1 MNNKQKYRLFCK
13 TEKDIP
19 IFSKDW
25 WLDSVCG
32 EDNWNVALVEKEGEI
47 FASLPYYVKR
57 KYGFRLITMPILT
70 QTMGP
75 YIKYPEGQKY
85 EKRIS
90 YDKKIMDVLFAD
102 LSGVDLF
109 SQNFHYSV
117 SNWLPLYWEGYDQTT
132 RYTYVIENLNDLDAV
147 FNNIKSSYKNKIR
160 KAKKNITISHGMS
173 IEEFYKINMMTFERQ
188 NIMIPYSL
196 GFMIEHDKCIK
207 KNNSGEIFFA
217 FDEKQEIHSVLY
229 LTWDNKS
236 SYVHLVGENPQLRN
250 SGAGILLIWEAIKY
264 TSKVLKLNKFDFE
277 GSMLK
282 NVEPVRRSFGATQKS
297 YFIITKTN
305 SRLLRIRNALK
316 ELLS

>member
-1 MNNKQKYRLFCK
+1 
-13 TEKDIP
+13 
-19 IFSKDW
+19 
-25 WLDSVCG
+25 
-32 EDNWNVALVEKEGEI
+32 
-47 FASLPYYVKR
+47 
-57 KYGFRLITMPILT
+57 
-70 QTMGP
+70 
-75 YIKYPEGQKY
+75 
-85 EKRIS
+85 
-90 YDKKIMDVLFAD
+90 
-102 LSGVDLF
+102 
-109 SQNFHYSV
+109 
-117 SNWLPLYWEGYDQTT
+117 
-132 RYTYVIENLNDLDAV
+132 
-147 FNNIKSSYKNKIR
+147 
-160 KAKKNITISHGMS
+160 
-173 IEEFYKINMMTFERQ
+173 
-188 NIMIPYSL
+188 
-196 GFMIEHDKCIK
+196 MIEHDKCIK
-207 KNNSGEIFFA
+207 KNNSGEILFA